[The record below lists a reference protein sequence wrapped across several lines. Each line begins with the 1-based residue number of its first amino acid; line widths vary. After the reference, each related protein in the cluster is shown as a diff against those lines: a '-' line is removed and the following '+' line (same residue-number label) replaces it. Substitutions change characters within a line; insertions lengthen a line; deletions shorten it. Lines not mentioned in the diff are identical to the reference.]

1 MSALDILNNDRY
13 ILFIKGITQ
22 QNCIDKNDIVDNIY
36 KNNSDDVFYS
46 YIHDVYDKM
55 PKVFSTLN
63 VWPKST
69 KIKCWYCMFSFEG
82 EPITIPKNVSYTPN
96 GKIYDIHGTFCSF
109 NCAKAYL
116 DTTNIEQKWE
126 KYEMLKMLYFIFY
139 GKKIKDITPSPNRY
153 DMEQYGGHV
162 SESTYKEN
170 LLKINYK

>member
-63 VWPKST
+63 VWPKSSRENRSL
-69 KIKCWYCMFSFEG
+69 F
-82 EPITIPKNVSYTPN
+82 
-96 GKIYDIHGTFCSF
+96 
-109 NCAKAYL
+109 
-116 DTTNIEQKWE
+116 
-126 KYEMLKMLYFIFY
+126 LKMLA
-139 GKKIKDITPSPNRY
+139 THQMERY
-153 DMEQYGGHV
+153 MISMELFV
-162 SESTYKEN
+162 R
-170 LLKINYK
+170 LIVLKLI